1 MSGERNDH
9 TPGHGPGHVHVVPMR
24 MYFLVITCL
33 FVLTALT
40 VFTAKRDLG
49 AMNTVVALTIAV
61 TKATLV
67 VLIFMHVWWSKK
79 LVWVFVGAAFVWF
92 MIMIAF
98 TMQDFISR
106 GWTGS

>member
-1 MSGERNDH
+1 MSGDQPSH
-9 TPGHGPGHVHVVPMR
+9 GGHGGHGGVHVVPIR
-24 MYFLVITCL
+24 LYTLVIVSL
-33 FVLTALT
+33 FVLTWLT
-40 VFTAKRDLG
+40 FWTAQKDLG

-67 VLIFMHVWWSKK
+67 VLIFMHVFWSKK

-98 TMQDFISR
+98 TMQDFMSR

>member
-1 MSGERNDH
+1 MSGEKNE
-9 TPGHGPGHVHVVPMR
+9 HGAHHVHVVPVST
-24 MYFLVITCL
+24 YLIVITSLVAC
-33 FVLTALT
+33 TWLT

-61 TKATLV
+61 VKATLV
-67 VLIFMHVWWSKK
+67 VLIFMHVFWSKK

-98 TMQDFISR
+98 TMQDFLSR